1 MKKRGKIKSVI
12 YFVAIIFISVSC
24 SKDKNPVPPK
34 IDILDEIVFQI
45 NNQRYGEVHSLL
57 IAKDDSLKEK
67 ITIRNLLTMT
77 SGFTWD
83 EWTTLYNDPNNDVVR
98 LIQSNDWIKYVLDRP
113 MSHSPVTY
121 LTYN

>member
-12 YFVAIIFISVSC
+12 YFVAIIIISVSC

-57 IAKDDSLKEK
+57 IAKDDSLIFEK
-67 ITIRNLLTMT
+67 YFNGYSRETKHALYSVTKSFT
-77 SGFTWD
+77 SA
-83 EWTTLYNDPNNDVVR
+83 
-98 LIQSNDWIKYVLDRP
+98 LIGICLSKGSIDNI
-113 MSHSPVTY
+113 
-121 LTYN
+121 N